1 MSWWI
6 VILCMVFSLI
16 LVEKKMRKRKRNF
29 PPGPRGLPIIGN
41 LHQLGPRPH
50 LSLTTLSKK
59 YGPITYL
66 KLGSVP
72 MVVASSRETVKEL
85 LKTHDLDCCSRPV
98 MTYSSRLTYDN
109 KDLGFSPY
117 SDYWRDLRK
126 TSVVEL
132 YSSKRVQSF
141 RHIRQ
146 EEVASFVSF
155 LKQSGLSET
164 PVNFNRELMR
174 LSGSVICR
182 VGFGMNLRGS
192 NLEDKYEEVV
202 FRAMEV
208 FGSFPAADFFPYFG
222 WIIDRFTGLHAKC
235 ERVFH
240 ELDDF
245 YEEAIKLHLGR
256 ENKDG
261 QEDIIDLLLKME
273 REQVRFGEFTLTR
286 DHIKAILVNILL
298 AGIDTSAQTVTWAM
312 THLIRNP
319 RVMEKVQDEIRE
331 RVTDKDNITEEDM
344 EHLDYLKSVIK
355 ETLRMSPV
363 VPLLIAR
370 EAMSDMKINGYE
382 IPKKTRIQINAWAVH
397 RDPDVWKDPDSFIP
411 ERFMDN
417 KIDYKGQ
424 SYELIPF
431 GGGRR
436 MCPGL
441 GLGMALVQLSLMNL
455 LYRFDWKLPDGMR
468 IEDVDLEESFG
479 IVISKRVP
487 LQLVPVLTQLS

>member
-16 LVEKKMRKRKRNF
+16 LVEKKVRKRRRNF

-41 LHQLGPRPH
+41 LHQLGPQPH
-50 LSLTTLSKK
+50 LSLSTLSKK
-59 YGPITYL
+59 YGPIMYL
-66 KLGSVP
+66 KLGSAP

-98 MTYSSRLTYDN
+98 LTYSSRFTYDN
-109 KDLGFSPY
+109 KDLVFSPY
-117 SDYWRDLRK
+117 NDYWRDLRK
-126 TSVVEL
+126 MSVVEL

-146 EEVASFVSF
+146 EEVASFVGF
-155 LKQSGLSET
+155 LNQSGLSKT

-208 FGSFPAADFFPYFG
+208 VGSFPAADFFPYFG

-235 ERVFH
+235 EKVFR

-245 YEEAIKLHLGR
+245 YEEAINLHLGR

-273 REQVRFGEFTLTR
+273 REQVGFGEFTLTR

-319 RVMEKVQDEIRE
+319 RVMEKVQAEIRE

-370 EAMSDMKINGYE
+370 EAMRDMKINGYE
-382 IPKKTRIQINAWAVH
+382 IPKKTRIQINARAVH
-397 RDPDVWKDPDSFIP
+397 HDPDVWKDPDNFIP

-417 KIDYKGQ
+417 NVDYKGQ
-424 SYELIPF
+424 NFELIPF

-455 LYRFDWKLPDGMR
+455 LYRFDWKLPDGMKM
-468 IEDVDLEESFG
+468 EDVDLEESFG
-479 IVISKRVP
+479 IVISKKVP
-487 LQLVPVLTQLS
+487 LQLVPVLTQWS